1 MRPPIP
7 GFPVIRLATLV
18 LIGLCAAPLSFAQSA
33 VRVSA
38 EATLSEPTFGSLQRA
53 TADDPPWTWSPD
65 PRWLGGVN
73 FGYPSFEG
81 GMDYGYNYFLG
92 SSVGA
97 ADVFPVDI
105 VFDKTMVTSARVFRR
120 DLNYADGGT
129 GLFNGAAYDM
139 TDPDNP
145 RRLNVGFVEN
155 STGAKPADATW
166 NPDNSNLGARE
177 YLLIFASS
185 YDGNGS
191 TYAGRSAGGLD
202 LVIGLS
208 PRILDGA
215 TPFQTNPATLSIL
228 VPPLRSISATPT
240 GNGSLNVQWVAAST
254 SGATTVRILGDT
266 GSGGVELAT
275 AAASTGSAQIDG
287 LDASATYALRLELLD
302 PNGAVLSSATITA
315 RPIVSSGI
323 EAASSV
329 NPNRA
334 GGSTYGD
341 VWGYTASNG
350 TEYALLASR
359 GTGLSILDI
368 TDAPA
373 SAPVEVGF
381 IPIEAGAS
389 DAKDVKVY
397 DHYAYLVN
405 ERGPIQIIDIENP
418 AAPTQVGTLD
428 TQPGIS
434 QGGAHNVA
442 VFNGHLWVTGGRQ
455 SGNAGVRVYDVR
467 TTPEAPTFV
476 GEYKPN
482 HFASPYYHD
491 FEVKGDYGFGPNIY
505 GGGVDILD
513 VSDPS
518 NITLVSTFGYPQ
530 SGAHN
535 TCASEDGNTLYVG
548 DEIGAAGN
556 WTRIFDISDVDNV
569 ELVDDLIV
577 DAEAVVHN
585 CYTKG
590 DILYVAHY
598 TEGLR
603 VYNIQDPLAP
613 VEVAFYDTY
622 FQPGYGTNGA
632 WNVYPYFA
640 SGKLIVS
647 DLQSGLFVIVPEASA
662 VADEASPE
670 ATTAT
675 LTVAPNPSRS
685 ETALTLQLDEPA
697 PVRLSVFDVRGR
709 ELQVLLNE
717 SVGTDRQRVD
727 LDTSTLAPGAY
738 VVRLVVDGQTPISQ
752 MLTVVR

>member
-1 MRPPIP
+1 M
-7 GFPVIRLATLV
+7 IRLATLV
-18 LIGLCAAPLSFAQSA
+18 LLGLCATPFALAQTT
-33 VRVSA
+33 VPVSA
-38 EATLSEPTFGSLQRA
+38 DAALSEPTFGSLQRA
-53 TADDPPWTWSPD
+53 AADDPPWMWSPA

-73 FGYPSFEG
+73 FGYASFEG

-92 SSVGA
+92 SSVGPS
-97 ADVFPVDI
+97 DVFPVDI

-120 DLNYADGGT
+120 DLGYTDGGT

-139 TDPDNP
+139 TDPSNP

-166 NPDNSNLGARE
+166 NPDNSTVGARE
-177 YLLIFASS
+177 YLMIFASS

-191 TYAGRSAGGLD
+191 TYAGLGAGGLD

-215 TPFQTNPATLSIL
+215 TPFQTNPATLSIN
-228 VPPLRSISATPT
+228 VPPLRAVSATPT
-240 GNGSLNVQWVAAST
+240 GNGSLNIQWVAASN

-266 GSGGVELAT
+266 GSGDAELAT
-275 AAASTGSAQIDG
+275 VAASVGSAQIDG

-302 PNGAVLSSATITA
+302 AGGTVVSSATTTA
-315 RPIVSSGI
+315 RPVVSSGI
-323 EAASSV
+323 EAVSTL

-334 GGSTYGD
+334 GTSTYGD
-341 VWGYTASNG
+341 VWGYTASDG
-350 TEYALLASR
+350 TEYALLAGR
-359 GTGLSILDI
+359 GAGLSIIDI
-368 TDAPA
+368 TAAPGA
-373 SAPVEVGF
+373 PPVEVGF
-381 IPIEAGAS
+381 IPIEAGANDS
-389 DAKDVKVY
+389 KDVKVY

-405 ERGPIQIIDIENP
+405 ENGPIQIIDIEDPTN
-418 AAPTQVGTLD
+418 PTQVGTLD

-442 VFNGHLWVTGGRQ
+442 VFNGYLWVTGGRQ

-467 TTPEAPTFV
+467 ITPEAPDFV
-476 GEYKPN
+476 SEFKPN

-491 FEVKGDYGFGPNIY
+491 FEVKGNYGFGPGIY
-505 GGGVDILD
+505 NDGMDILD
-513 VSDPS
+513 VSDPA
-518 NITLVSTFGYPQ
+518 NITLIGTFNYPGG
-530 SGAHN
+530 SGIHN
-535 TCASEDGNTLYVG
+535 SCTSKDGNTLYVG

-556 WTRIFDISDVDNV
+556 WTRIFDISDVNNV
-569 ELVDDLIV
+569 ELVKDLIV
-577 DAEAVVHN
+577 DEDAVVHN

-603 VYNIQDPLAP
+603 VYNIQDPLNP

-622 FQPGYGTNGA
+622 LQPGYGTNGA
-632 WNVYPYFA
+632 WNVYPYFE

-647 DLQSGLFVIVPEASA
+647 DLQSGLFVIVPEAAA
-662 VADEASPE
+662 VTDEANPE
-670 ATTAT
+670 AAAAT
-675 LTVAPNPSRS
+675 LTVAPNPSQGQ
-685 ETALTLQLDEPA
+685 TALTLQLGEPS

-709 ELQVLLNE
+709 ELQVLLDE
-717 SVGTDRQRVD
+717 SIGTDRQRVD
-727 LDTSTLAPGAY
+727 LDTSTLAPGVY
-738 VVRLVVDGQTPISQ
+738 LVRLVVDGQAPISQ